1 MIPTLALVER
11 RITGFERDGVGDWV
25 AVLDCHHRQHVRDR
39 PPLWPAAW
47 VLDDVA
53 REQRVGSAWAC
64 PLCDRTEV
72 PADLV
77 VVRRTPQWDE
87 HSMPIAL
94 RRAHRVA
101 SGLWACLR
109 VDQGRLRFVAQTT
122 PVVDVVVD
130 MHHPQGIPPDVEH
143 FIEPQG
149 PARFAIEFLAPL
161 Q

>member
-1 MIPTLALVER
+1 
-11 RITGFERDGVGDWV
+11 
-25 AVLDCHHRQHVRDR
+25 
-39 PPLWPAAW
+39 
-47 VLDDVA
+47 
-53 REQRVGSAWAC
+53 
-64 PLCDRTEV
+64 
-72 PADLV
+72 
-77 VVRRTPQWDE
+77 
-87 HSMPIAL
+87 MPIAL